1 MNYLREFDIT
11 DDVIENIKNYNA
23 EAVVQNLI
31 YDEINVKE
39 VIEFFKSINIDVIS
53 ELLISRPEIFTISS
67 DKIKKGSAKILTVI
81 SDNKVEEFD
90 INIIRINKN
99 SKSRN
104 YI

>member
-67 DKIKKGSAKILTVI
+67 DKIKKEF
-81 SDNKVEEFD
+81 NKYN
-90 INIIRINKN
+90 INVLVNLINEDLN
-99 SKSRN
+99 AIN
-104 YI
+104 FL

>member
-31 YDEINVKE
+31 YDEVNVKE

-67 DKIKKGSAKILTVI
+67 DKIKKEF
-81 SDNKVEEFD
+81 NKYNIDVLVNL
-90 INIIRINKN
+90 INEDLNAINFL
-99 SKSRN
+99 
-104 YI
+104 

>member
-11 DDVIENIKNYNA
+11 DDVIENIKNYNT

-67 DKIKKGSAKILTVI
+67 DKIKKEF
-81 SDNKVEEFD
+81 NKYN
-90 INIIRINKN
+90 INVLVNLINEDLN
-99 SKSRN
+99 AIN
-104 YI
+104 FL